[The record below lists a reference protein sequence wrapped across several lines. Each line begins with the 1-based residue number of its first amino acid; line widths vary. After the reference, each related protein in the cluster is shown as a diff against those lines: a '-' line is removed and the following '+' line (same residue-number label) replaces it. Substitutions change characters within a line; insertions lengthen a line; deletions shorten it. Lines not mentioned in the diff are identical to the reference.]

1 MVRKIPT
8 LGTLAVIVFFPYM
21 VFQVFVL
28 NSVGIQSS
36 FSDFVAV
43 IPMSDKARSSVPKLD
58 LEREIAKGLAYA
70 NSIKNTKRKL
80 VFVHIPKAAGT
91 TVEEVGGVASK
102 GSMGKLLVQSQTQAS
117 WGSVPVST
125 WTVRV
130 AVKDWVS
137 YLYPSQHRRGTR

>member
-1 MVRKIPT
+1 MARKIPT

-21 VFQVFVL
+21 VFQVFVM
-28 NSVGIQSS
+28 NSVGIQS

-91 TVEEVGGVASK
+91 TVEEVGGLQAKVA
-102 GSMGKLLVQSQTQAS
+102 
-117 WGSVPVST
+117 WGSCLFNHKPKRPGGVC
-125 WTVRV
+125 R
-130 AVKDWVS
+130 
-137 YLYPSQHRRGTR
+137 YPPGQFEWPSKIG